1 MKLKSTR
8 DIDIRLIF
16 LKNILTNE
24 LKNIC
29 KSDNDKIAYFLV
41 FFILMLK
48 YNNLKKIGD
57 KKRKC

>member
-1 MKLKSTR
+1 M
-8 DIDIRLIF
+8 
-16 LKNILTNE
+16 KNILTNE